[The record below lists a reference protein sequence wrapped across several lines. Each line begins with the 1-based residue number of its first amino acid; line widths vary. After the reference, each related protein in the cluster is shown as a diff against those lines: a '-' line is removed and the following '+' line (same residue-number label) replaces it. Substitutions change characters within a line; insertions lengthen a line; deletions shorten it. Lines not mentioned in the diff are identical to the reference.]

1 MWQHLKRALEEFA
14 QIKLK
19 SMFMPRGCRV
29 LHLKIRRPSALRL
42 SLVLWR
48 PARTTAT
55 IISSVVWLGE
65 EKCLATG
72 RSAFLR
78 QIWGVRRTC
87 PQAYVRFRQ
96 RTTECMP
103 DKLWY
108 TRGYLSC
115 MRTSAVWSEVHRG
128 CWSGRLG
135 WYGHRSCIVDDG
147 REKFHLVHPQCLRRI
162 EGCCWPRNHAGWCR
176 GGTRRVLASYQ
187 TVSLRVS
194 F

>member
-1 MWQHLKRALEEFA
+1 
-14 QIKLK
+14 
-19 SMFMPRGCRV
+19 MPRSCRV
-29 LHLKIRRPSALRL
+29 LNLKIRRPSTLRL
-42 SLVLWR
+42 SLVLWS

-55 IISSVVWLGE
+55 IISSAVWPGQ
-65 EKCLATG
+65 EKCLAKG
-72 RSAFLR
+72 RSAFFETGLR
-78 QIWGVRRTC
+78 C

-108 TRGYLSC
+108 IRGYLSS
-115 MRTSAVWSEVHRG
+115 MRTSAVWSEIHRG

-135 WYGHRSCIVDDG
+135 WYAHLIIYMLICAVRNNKYYYGHRSCIVDDG

-162 EGCCWPRNHAGWCR
+162 EGCCWPRNHAGWCS

-187 TVSLRVS
+187 TVP
-194 F
+194 